1 MPVNEWAC
9 QWEQGQAGKEQ
20 KSFPFPCS
28 FYRLP
33 REGVA
38 RLKVD
43 HPTSKDLDYRLV
55 FPPQK
60 TWIKSG
66 TSHFKRK
73 KVLTGVPSSLGFT
86 SFQMKSS
93 WQPKV
98 ASTGGW
104 DILHPHPQFMRN
116 SVTVKFASVWCVT
129 VFILTIL
136 TDKQWYFTMG
146 FIWLNTK
153 RTG

>member
-1 MPVNEWAC
+1 VVFTRHWNPEDIESQCRNELAS
-9 QWEQGQAGKEQ
+9 ESKGTQAKS

-43 HPTSKDLDYRLV
+43 LPTSKDLDYRLV
-55 FPPQK
+55 FPPWK

-73 KVLTGVPSSLGFT
+73 KVLIGVPSSLGFT
-86 SFQMKSS
+86 PFQMKSS
-93 WQPKV
+93 
-98 ASTGGW
+98 
-104 DILHPHPQFMRN
+104 
-116 SVTVKFASVWCVT
+116 
-129 VFILTIL
+129 
-136 TDKQWYFTMG
+136 
-146 FIWLNTK
+146 
-153 RTG
+153 